1 MTLTSNYLQSN
12 LKVPVVGQVI
22 LAVGRAALYRFWS
35 LLLLY
40 FNIVHITSR
49 QTELDSSL
57 EGYAASQIVG
67 NSRMILNFSNFTNID
82 TVAPLSLQVTVIQ
95 K

>member
-12 LKVPVVGQVI
+12 LKVPVMGQVI

-57 EGYAASQIVG
+57 EDYAASQIVG